1 MFHFRFVNSPRNLT
15 IDAYLK
21 YNVNKK
27 ALTTFALNLWGGIE
41 MSDTKIS
48 AGLAALK
55 VMEGW
60 GIDTMYG
67 IPSGTLSGLMNAMGN
82 PENNIK
88 FIQVKHEEIGA
99 MAAVMQY
106 KFGGKIAVTVGS
118 GGPGATHLINGLYDA
133 AMDHIPVLAILG
145 SKPVRELNM
154 DSFQELNQNPMY
166 ENIAVY
172 NRRVATAE
180 QLPHLVDD
188 AIRTAISQHGVAVLE
203 VPADFGFAELD
214 AASIYSSP
222 LYSSGPKFQNYRPV
236 EPQAADIDA
245 VVDIL
250 AESERPVI
258 YAGFGTQGHGDLVQE
273 LSRKIKAPVI
283 TTGKNFDNFDWDF
296 EALTGSTFRVGW
308 KPANETVL
316 EADTVLF
323 MGTNFPFSEV
333 EGTFRNVKKF
343 VQVDANPAMLGKRHE
358 TDVAILADAG
368 KTLEA
373 LLAKVAPVEEN
384 AWWRANVKNVQNWRD
399 YMNKLE
405 QKTEGPLQAYQ
416 VYNAINKLADED
428 AIFSTDVGD
437 VTQLSTRHL
446 HMNPKNMWRTSPLF
460 ATMGIALPGGIG
472 AKNTYPDRQVW
483 NIIGDGAFSM
493 TYPDVVTNVR
503 YDMPVINVVFTN
515 TEYGF
520 IKNKYEDTNE
530 YNFGVDF
537 TDVDYAKVGEAQG
550 AVGLTVNRIEDIDRV
565 MQEAVDYYKQGR
577 VVVVDAKITKDRPI
591 PVETLKLDTNLY
603 SDDVVAA
610 YKAKY
615 EAEDLVPFR
624 EYLEGE
630 GLTSNYIKAD
640 EGNKFSF

>member
-1 MFHFRFVNSPRNLT
+1 MNLRKRLQEY
-15 IDAYLK
+15 AYGG
-21 YNVNKK
+21 
-27 ALTTFALNLWGGIE
+27 LWK
-41 MSDTKIS
+41 MSDKKIS

-82 PENNIK
+82 PENKVK

-106 KFGGKIAVTVGS
+106 KFGGNIAVTVGS

-133 AMDHIPVLAILG
+133 YMDHIPVLAILG

-166 ENIAVY
+166 DHIAVY

-188 AIRTAISQHGVAVLE
+188 AIRTAISKRGVAVLE
-203 VPADFGFAELD
+203 VPADFGFTELD
-214 AASIYSSP
+214 AESIYSTP
-222 LYSSGPKFQNYRPV
+222 LYSSGTKYKRYKPV
-236 EPQAADIDA
+236 APEAEEIDEA
-245 VVDIL
+245 VEIL
-250 AESERPVI
+250 TASERPVI
-258 YAGFGTQGHGDLVQE
+258 YAGFGTQGHGDLVEE

-283 TTGKNFDNFDWDF
+283 TTGKNFDNFNWDF
-296 EALTGSTFRVGW
+296 EALTGSAFRVGW
-308 KPANETVL
+308 KPANEAVL

-323 MGTNFPFSEV
+323 IGTNFPFSEV

-343 VQVDANPAMLGKRHE
+343 IQIDANPDMLGKRHE

-368 KTLEA
+368 ESLKA
-373 LLAKVAPVEEN
+373 LLAKVEPV
-384 AWWRANVKNVQNWRD
+384 ADTPWWQANIKNVQNWRD

-446 HMNPKNMWRTSPLF
+446 HMNPKQMWRTSPLF

-472 AKNTYPDRQVW
+472 AKNIYPDRQVW

-493 TYPDVVTNVR
+493 TYPDVVTSVR
-503 YDMPVINVVFTN
+503 YDMPMINVIFTN

-550 AVGLTVNRIEDIDRV
+550 AIGLTVNRIEDIDRV

-603 SDDVVAA
+603 SEDVVKA
-610 YKAKY
+610 YKEKY
-615 EAEDLVPFR
+615 EAEALVPFR
-624 EYLEGE
+624 EFLEGE
-630 GLTSNYIKAD
+630 GLKSIYIKEDNA
-640 EGNKFSF
+640 NKFSF

>member
-1 MFHFRFVNSPRNLT
+1 MNLRKRLQEY
-15 IDAYLK
+15 AYGG
-21 YNVNKK
+21 
-27 ALTTFALNLWGGIE
+27 LWK
-41 MSDTKIS
+41 MSDKKIS

-82 PENNIK
+82 PENKVK

-106 KFGGKIAVTVGS
+106 KFGGNIAVTVGS

-133 AMDHIPVLAILG
+133 YMDHIPVLAILG

-166 ENIAVY
+166 DHIAVY

-188 AIRTAISQHGVAVLE
+188 AIRTAISKRGVAVLE

-214 AASIYSSP
+214 AESIYSTP
-222 LYSSGPKFQNYRPV
+222 LYSSGTKYKRYKPV
-236 EPQAADIDA
+236 APEAEEIDEA
-245 VVDIL
+245 VEIL
-250 AESERPVI
+250 TASERPVI
-258 YAGFGTQGHGDLVQE
+258 YAGFGTQGHGDLVEE

-283 TTGKNFDNFDWDF
+283 TTGKNFDNFNWDF
-296 EALTGSTFRVGW
+296 EALTGSAFRVGW
-308 KPANETVL
+308 KPANEAVL

-323 MGTNFPFSEV
+323 IGTNFPFSEV

-343 VQVDANPAMLGKRHE
+343 IQIDANPDMLGKRHE

-368 KTLEA
+368 ESLKA
-373 LLAKVAPVEEN
+373 LLAKVEPV
-384 AWWRANVKNVQNWRD
+384 ADTPWWQANIKNVQNWRD

-446 HMNPKNMWRTSPLF
+446 HMNPKQMWRTSPLF

-472 AKNTYPDRQVW
+472 AKNIYPDRQVW

-493 TYPDVVTNVR
+493 TYPDVVTSVR
-503 YDMPVINVVFTN
+503 YDMPMINVIFTN

-550 AVGLTVNRIEDIDRV
+550 AIGLTVNRIEDIDRV

-603 SDDVVAA
+603 SEDVVKA
-610 YKAKY
+610 YKEKY
-615 EAEDLVPFR
+615 EAEALVPFR
-624 EYLEGE
+624 EFLEGE
-630 GLTSNYIKAD
+630 GLKSIYIKEDNA
-640 EGNKFSF
+640 NKFSF

>member
-1 MFHFRFVNSPRNLT
+1 M
-15 IDAYLK
+15 
-21 YNVNKK
+21 
-27 ALTTFALNLWGGIE
+27 
-41 MSDTKIS
+41 
-48 AGLAALK
+48 
-55 VMEGW
+55 
-60 GIDTMYG
+60 
-67 IPSGTLSGLMNAMGN
+67 
-82 PENNIK
+82 
-88 FIQVKHEEIGA
+88 
-99 MAAVMQY
+99 
-106 KFGGKIAVTVGS
+106 
-118 GGPGATHLINGLYDA
+118 
-133 AMDHIPVLAILG
+133 LAILG

-203 VPADFGFAELD
+203 VPTDFGFAELD
-214 AASIYSSP
+214 ATSIYSSP

-236 EPQAADIDA
+236 EPRAADIDA

-373 LLAKVAPVEEN
+373 LLAKVDPVEEN
-384 AWWRANVKNVQNWRD
+384 A
-399 YMNKLE
+399 
-405 QKTEGPLQAYQ
+405 
-416 VYNAINKLADED
+416 
-428 AIFSTDVGD
+428 
-437 VTQLSTRHL
+437 
-446 HMNPKNMWRTSPLF
+446 
-460 ATMGIALPGGIG
+460 
-472 AKNTYPDRQVW
+472 
-483 NIIGDGAFSM
+483 
-493 TYPDVVTNVR
+493 
-503 YDMPVINVVFTN
+503 
-515 TEYGF
+515 
-520 IKNKYEDTNE
+520 
-530 YNFGVDF
+530 
-537 TDVDYAKVGEAQG
+537 
-550 AVGLTVNRIEDIDRV
+550 
-565 MQEAVDYYKQGR
+565 
-577 VVVVDAKITKDRPI
+577 
-591 PVETLKLDTNLY
+591 
-603 SDDVVAA
+603 
-610 YKAKY
+610 
-615 EAEDLVPFR
+615 
-624 EYLEGE
+624 
-630 GLTSNYIKAD
+630 
-640 EGNKFSF
+640 